1 MPLDPVFTVTYWGV
15 TGTLTA
21 PLKPAE
27 VTDKI
32 VRAIM
37 SLAEQGR
44 LSALHPGP
52 ELHARVSRQVEQG
65 LPFPLRSTF
74 GGNTTCVEIQTPD
87 ALLIFD
93 CGSGCRELGIDL
105 DRRWNA
111 PDYKGPRAAHV
122 LVTHPHLDHVMAAPY
137 VGPFYDPRNTFTIW
151 AAQTVLKAMRAVLG
165 SESVLA
171 HTYFPPS
178 IDLMKALKD
187 IREIQAGMT
196 FAIGSTKI
204 TTYALRH
211 PGSCLAFKL
220 ENAGRVFVFATDHE
234 QAQVPDPELAAFAQ
248 GADLLYTEGQYLQ
261 AEYEGTQLLPGET
274 THVTRRGWGHSPVE
288 ACVATAV
295 TAGVKTLHVGHREP
309 MRSDEQIFAVEGL
322 IQKLMAEELRRAGR
336 DPNSCQVVI
345 PYEGMTFQ
353 L

>member
-44 LSALHPGP
+44 LSALQPGP
-52 ELHARVSRQVEQG
+52 DLHACVARQVEQG

-122 LVTHPHLDHVMAAPY
+122 LVTHPHLDHVMAAPF
-137 VGPFYDPRNTFTIW
+137 VCPFYYPRHTFTIL
-151 AAQTVLKAMRAVLG
+151 AAQTVLKATRTVLG
-165 SESVLA
+165 PASVFA
-171 HTYFPPS
+171 HNDIPPS
-178 IDLMKALKD
+178 AALGK
-187 IREIQAGMT
+187 
-196 FAIGSTKI
+196 
-204 TTYALRH
+204 
-211 PGSCLAFKL
+211 
-220 ENAGRVFVFATDHE
+220 
-234 QAQVPDPELAAFAQ
+234 
-248 GADLLYTEGQYLQ
+248 
-261 AEYEGTQLLPGET
+261 
-274 THVTRRGWGHSPVE
+274 RR
-288 ACVATAV
+288 
-295 TAGVKTLHVGHREP
+295 K
-309 MRSDEQIFAVEGL
+309 
-322 IQKLMAEELRRAGR
+322 
-336 DPNSCQVVI
+336 
-345 PYEGMTFQ
+345 
-353 L
+353 

>member
-1 MPLDPVFTVTYWGV
+1 MALDPVFTVTYWGV

-27 VTDKI
+27 VTDKV
-32 VRAIM
+32 VRAITT
-37 SLAEQGR
+37 LVEQGR
-44 LSALHPGP
+44 LAGLQPGP
-52 ELHARVSRQVEQG
+52 DLRARVLQQVEQG

-74 GGNTTCVEIQTPD
+74 GGNTTCVEIKTPD

-111 PDYKGPRAAHV
+111 PGYQGQRAAHV
-122 LVTHPHLDHVMAAPY
+122 LLTHPHLDHALAAPY
-137 VGPFYDPRNTFTIW
+137 VGPFYDSRNSFTIW
-151 AAQTVLKAMRAVLG
+151 GSDTVLKAMRAVLG
-165 SESVLA
+165 SESALA

-187 IREIQAGMT
+187 IRQIQAGMT
-196 FAIGSTKI
+196 FAIGSTQI

-211 PGSCLAFKL
+211 PGSCLAYRL

-234 QAQVPDPELAAFAQ
+234 QATVPDLELAAFAH
-248 GADLLYTEGQYLQ
+248 GADVLYTEGQYLQ
-261 AEYEGTQLLPGET
+261 AEYDGMQLLPGET
-274 THVTRRGWGHSPVE
+274 THVARRGWGHSPVE
-288 ACVATAV
+288 ACVSTAV
-295 TAGVKTLHVGHREP
+295 AAAVKSLHVGHREP
-309 MRSDEQIFAVEGL
+309 MRTDEQIFAIEGL
-322 IQKLMAEELRRAGR
+322 IQKLMTDELRHAGR
-336 DPNSCQVVI
+336 DPNSCQALI